1 MDFENLFPTIGGL
14 KFEFLPSARKLRIDV
29 VIWIKSVFDTKT
41 WPRIWWGQLSWI
53 DFHRHWTE
61 LENRLPRWGWGTLAI
76 VVPILQVL
84 APLWC
89 SPLAAIHDDE
99 DAAASKD
106 EEAAGAGKIEPPKM
120 FSYCF
125 IILLLLDHTESYPNL
140 KDQYVELWQKCLKW
154 PQNDVNSKDAH
165 WRHKSIKDHWPH

>member
-1 MDFENLFPTIGGL
+1 MDRIGKQAAATGL
-14 KFEFLPSARKLRIDV
+14 RDP
-29 VIWIKSVFDTKT
+29 
-41 WPRIWWGQLSWI
+41 G
-53 DFHRHWTE
+53 
-61 LENRLPRWGWGTLAI
+61 AI
-76 VVPILQVL
+76 VPILQVL

-140 KDQYVELWQKCLKW
+140 M
-154 PQNDVNSKDAH
+154 N
-165 WRHKSIKDHWPH
+165 